1 MDWRLKIYQPSRI
14 IMARIVAIIS
24 YCLAALLLTPAQG
37 QYSEILESEMDPD
50 EVECY
55 VMSCQERQ
63 SVTVK
68 DVLKDNA
75 VSKTEDRNVAL
86 TGIAR
91 KFTPVVNLGILYCI
105 LRE

>member
-1 MDWRLKIYQPSRI
+1 M
-14 IMARIVAIIS
+14 
-24 YCLAALLLTPAQG
+24 PAQG

-68 DVLKDNA
+68 EVLNDNA

>member
-1 MDWRLKIYQPSRI
+1 
-14 IMARIVAIIS
+14 MARIVAIIS

-55 VMSCQERQ
+55 VMSCQEQQ

-91 KFTPVVNLGILYCI
+91 KFTPIVNLGILYCI

>member
-1 MDWRLKIYQPSRI
+1 MLMP
-14 IMARIVAIIS
+14 
-24 YCLAALLLTPAQG
+24 TQG

-68 DVLKDNA
+68 EVLKDNA
-75 VSKTEDRNVAL
+75 VSKTVDRHVAL
-86 TGIAR
+86 TVIAS

>member
-1 MDWRLKIYQPSRI
+1 MLMP
-14 IMARIVAIIS
+14 
-24 YCLAALLLTPAQG
+24 TQG
-37 QYSEILESEMDPD
+37 QYSEVLESEMDPD

-68 DVLKDNA
+68 EVLKDNA
-75 VSKTEDRNVAL
+75 VSKTVDSHVAL
-86 TGIAR
+86 TVIAS